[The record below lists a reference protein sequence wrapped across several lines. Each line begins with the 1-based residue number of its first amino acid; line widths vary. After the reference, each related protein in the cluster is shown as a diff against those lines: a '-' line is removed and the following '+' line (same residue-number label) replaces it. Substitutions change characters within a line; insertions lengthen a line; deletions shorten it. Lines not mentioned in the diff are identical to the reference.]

1 MAETVEI
8 LDSIMG
14 SNKTNGILKWLNDDD
29 IKEWVMRLV
38 VDKSR
43 KKHIPSSRNCDWY
56 RSIDMCIYDYDN
68 KESALLDYNN
78 QVSNMIKAREKYI
91 TDMLQKELSQFDKHF
106 VKRVSY
112 KKEYK

>member
-1 MAETVEI
+1 
-8 LDSIMG
+8 
-14 SNKTNGILKWLNDDD
+14 
-29 IKEWVMRLV
+29 
-38 VDKSR
+38 
-43 KKHIPSSRNCDWY
+43 
-56 RSIDMCIYDYDN
+56 MCIYDYAN
-68 KESALLDYNN
+68 KETALLDYNN